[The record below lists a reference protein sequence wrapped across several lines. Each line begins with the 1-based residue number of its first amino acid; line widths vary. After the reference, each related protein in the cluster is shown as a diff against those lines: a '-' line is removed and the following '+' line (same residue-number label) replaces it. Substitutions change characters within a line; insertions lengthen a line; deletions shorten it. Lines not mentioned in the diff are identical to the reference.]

1 MDQRM
6 TVSLRRSLVY
16 ATIAMGCLFCT
27 HAAVAQATA
36 QRAAYASDV
45 AVTYTAQH
53 SLKAATNQGFWTQG
67 GSVELS
73 VPVFHGFGPA
83 LNVTGSHA
91 NSIGTSGVP
100 ISFLT
105 FTVGPRYRM
114 NVSSRISVYG
124 EALVGVA
131 RGLQSQ
137 FPVAG
142 QLTPN
147 TRASSFALQTG
158 GGVDYQFSRTF
169 VLRPLTI
176 AYVRTQLPNG
186 TNNTQNS
193 LQLGTGLSVR
203 FGHAR

>member
-1 MDQRM
+1 M
-6 TVSLRRSLVY
+6 TVSRRRSLLNGI
-16 ATIAMGCLFCT
+16 IASGFLLGT
-27 HAAVAQATA
+27 LSAVAQATSSA
-36 QRAAYASDV
+36 HAYSPDLAL
-45 AVTYTAQH
+45 TYTAQH
-53 SLKAATNQGFWTQG
+53 SLKAATNQGFWTEG
-67 GSVELS
+67 GSVELG
-73 VPVFHGFGPA
+73 VPVFRGFGPA

-91 NSIGTSGVP
+91 SSIGTSGVP

-114 NVSSRISVYG
+114 NVSARISVYG
-124 EALVGVA
+124 EALFGVA

-158 GGVDYQFSRTF
+158 GGVDYQLGHAFA
-169 VLRPLTI
+169 LRPLTI

-186 TNNTQNS
+186 TNDTQNS
-193 LQLGTGLSVR
+193 LQLGAGLSVR
-203 FGHAR
+203 FGNAH